1 MADLPP
7 IDPTRLN
14 ELRAQFERWQAES
27 AGLRDSINT
36 LMDRRDRL
44 QSQLQALQDRIA
56 LTREPAADTGQGQ
69 LEHDMAAMDRTL
81 AELGE
86 AHRRAFRRW
95 QSLGRLI
102 ERCERHVAAQH
113 RDRAA

>member
-1 MADLPP
+1 MAELPP

-27 AGLRDSINT
+27 AGLRDRINT

-44 QSQLQALQDRIA
+44 QSQLQSLRDRVA

-69 LEHDMAAMDRTL
+69 LERDLAAMDATL

-86 AHRRAFRRW
+86 GHRRAFQRW

-102 ERCERHVAAQH
+102 ERCERFVTGHH